1 MDEHALLSVFGGG
14 LMYGSGDKIVYLF
27 VDAELTGTDKLYL
40 KAYDAIIDELSP
52 YSHWSKSAQD
62 ECKQEVL
69 RQTQKYNITV
79 EVNGTVIKRK
89 EK

>member
-27 VDAELTGTDKLYL
+27 VDAELTGTDKLHL
-40 KAYDAIIDELSP
+40 RAYDATIDELP
-52 YSHWSKSAQD
+52 LYSHWSKSAQD
-62 ECKQEVL
+62 ECKRNVL
-69 RQTQKYNITV
+69 QQTEEYNIAI

-89 EK
+89 E